1 MFVALFLLN
10 KCKYLRITSMVIL
23 KESVLSQTFKFIPRV
38 YEADTLV
45 LKNETT
51 GVEVVYEITPT
62 IDRYYLVVSEIL
74 DLEQNTFYQMTIKNG
89 LEVVY
94 KDKVFCT
101 NQNVDSYSVNNNT
114 YVSVSSNN
122 DYITYE

>member
-1 MFVALFLLN
+1 M
-10 KCKYLRITSMVIL
+10 IIL

-74 DLEQNTFYQMTIKNG
+74 DLEQDTFYQMTIKNG

>member
-1 MFVALFLLN
+1 MFVTLFLLN
-10 KCKYLRITSMVIL
+10 KCKYLRIISMIIL
-23 KESVLSQTFKFIPRV
+23 KESVLSQTFKFIPRI

-51 GVEVVYEITPT
+51 GVEVVYEIIPT

-74 DLEQNTFYQMTIKNG
+74 DLEQDTFYQMTIKNG

>member
-1 MFVALFLLN
+1 M
-10 KCKYLRITSMVIL
+10 IIL
-23 KESVLSQTFKFIPRV
+23 KETILSQNFKFISRI

-51 GVEVVYEITPT
+51 GEQVTYEISPI
-62 IDRYYLVVSEIL
+62 IDRYYLEVDLVL
-74 DLEQNTFYQMTIKNG
+74 DLKQDNFYQMTVKNG
-89 LEVVY
+89 SDVVY

-101 NQNVDSYSVNNNT
+101 NQIIEDFSVNKDVYKGYQT
-114 YVSVSSNN
+114 TN